1 MYEGLNDPV
10 MYSYHILL
18 GLEIGLWTNEV
29 NVTYLVYI
37 FLFGDITELDP
48 FVHILKSQTY
58 SKYIVHRYIVLLATK
73 KILGLFWVV
82 QK

>member
-1 MYEGLNDPV
+1 MYKGLNYPV

-18 GLEIGLWTNEV
+18 GLKIGLWTNEV

-58 SKYIVHRYIVLLATK
+58 SKYIVYRYIALLTTK
-73 KILGLFWVV
+73 KILGLFLVV